1 MKNSISQNHLSINN
15 IIFLRES
22 WEEYLYFQ
30 ENDKKNLKR
39 INLLIKDIIRNPYDI
54 GIGKTEVLHA
64 NFSGYY
70 SRRINKEHRLVYKIT
85 GESIIIVKC
94 KSHYL
99 N

>member
-1 MKNSISQNHLSINN
+1 MYVKFSDLA
-15 IIFLRES
+15 

-54 GIGKTEVLHA
+54 GIGKPEKLCGS
-64 NFSGYY
+64 FSGYY
-70 SRRINKEHRLVYKIT
+70 SRRINKEHRLIYKI
-85 GESIIIVKC
+85 EKEDLIIFKC
-94 KSHYL
+94 KSHY